1 MSIESPEDAVG
12 IRRAG
17 RLVAEALRA
26 MEAATEAGVRTADLD
41 VVGHD
46 VLKRY
51 GARSAPRLVYGFPGI
66 NLISV
71 NDEIVHGI
79 AGGRRLRPGDVV
91 KLDVT
96 AELDGY
102 IADAAVTV
110 VVPPATERAL
120 LLRACAERAFR
131 VGASVARAGALVADI
146 GAAVEETVI
155 EAGFAVLR
163 ELSGHGVGRT
173 IHEPP
178 TVPNYRD
185 RRQRDVL
192 SDGLVLTI
200 EPIIAERPCR
210 AMQDADGWT
219 LRTSN
224 GSLAA
229 HYEHTVVI
237 TSDAPEILTAR

>member
-1 MSIESPEDAVG
+1 
-12 IRRAG
+12 
-17 RLVAEALRA
+17 
-26 MEAATEAGVRTADLD
+26 MEAAVNPGVSTADVD
-41 VVGHD
+41 AAGHD
-46 VLKRY
+46 VLKRR

-79 AGGRRLRPGDVV
+79 PGKRRLRPGDVV

-102 IADAAVTV
+102 IADAATTI
-110 VVPPATERAL
+110 VVPPETEQAR
-120 LLRACAERAFR
+120 LLRTCAERAFFA
-131 VGASVARAGALVADI
+131 GASVARAGVLVADI
-146 GAAVEETVI
+146 GAAVEEAVI
-155 EAGFAVLR
+155 GAGFAVVR

-192 SDGLVLTI
+192 TEGLVLTI
-200 EPIIAERPCR
+200 EPIIAERRCR
-210 AMQDADGWT
+210 AVPHPDGWT

-224 GSLAA
+224 GCIAA

-237 TSDAPEILTAR
+237 TRDRPEIVTAH